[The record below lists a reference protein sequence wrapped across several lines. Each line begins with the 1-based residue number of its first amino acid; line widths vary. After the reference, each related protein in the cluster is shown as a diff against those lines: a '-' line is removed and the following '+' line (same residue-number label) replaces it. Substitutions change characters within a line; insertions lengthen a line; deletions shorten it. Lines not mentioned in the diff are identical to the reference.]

1 MILPERLTCLD
12 VNASGTWCAG
22 GTAGGRIYIWE
33 LASGA
38 LFRSFAAHYR
48 SVTVLRFTATGDA
61 LITGSEDSSIN
72 VWSIP
77 R

>member
-12 VNASGTWCAG
+12 VDASGTWCAG
-22 GTAGGRIYIWE
+22 GTSGGRIYIWE

-38 LFRSFAAHYR
+38 LLSSFAAHYR
-48 SVTVLRFTATGDA
+48 SITVLRFTSTGDA

-72 VWSIP
+72 AWSIP